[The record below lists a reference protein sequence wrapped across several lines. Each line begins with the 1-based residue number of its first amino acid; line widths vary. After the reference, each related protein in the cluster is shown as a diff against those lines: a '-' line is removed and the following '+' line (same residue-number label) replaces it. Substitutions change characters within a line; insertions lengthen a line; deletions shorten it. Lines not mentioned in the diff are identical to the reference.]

1 MSDEL
6 DVAVVGGGISGLSA
20 AFALTN
26 ERPELAIAVIEA
38 SRRLGGCVQTERSD
52 GFVIEAGPDSFL
64 RTKPEAAALCAELGM
79 ESELIEVLPGAHAA
93 YLVQNGALE
102 RLPAGMVLAAPT
114 RIGPLLETPLLSL
127 PGKLRALGDLVI
139 PARRSGEDESIESFL
154 TRRFGAEVATRIG
167 APLLGGIYAGD
178 IGELSLHATF
188 PQLSLFESRSR
199 SVILGMLAA
208 AQRRGGEANPSVAS
222 LLKSWFRSRSAAP
235 PSPFLSLQGGLG
247 SLVERLVE
255 RIGKGRLRTDH
266 SLIALERD
274 GSRFV
279 LRTSRATLRA
289 RAVVLTLPAPVAA
302 AVIPPGRLSRELA
315 AIRYTSTATAAFAF
329 SKTGAT
335 RALDGSG
342 FLVPPGE
349 GRILAATWVTSKWPG
364 RAPEGSILVRAYVGP
379 GSDLDLPD
387 ADLVELA
394 RSELERLSGP
404 FGEPRFS
411 RLYRHRGI
419 RPQPGI
425 GHRERLE
432 RMDVELGQLPGL
444 FLAGAGYDGVGIPDC
459 VRQAK
464 SAARAALAFLNRAS
478 QVDTKARSTI

>member
-1 MSDEL
+1 MIAEL

-20 AFALTN
+20 AFALVGQA
-26 ERPELAIAVIEA
+26 PELALSLIEG
-38 SRRLGGCVQTERSD
+38 SPRLGGCVRTERGD

-64 RTKPEAAALCAELGM
+64 RTKPDAAALCAELGM
-79 ESELIEVLPGAHAA
+79 KSELIEVLPGAHAA
-93 YLVQNGALE
+93 YLVRHGALE
-102 RLPAGMVLAAPT
+102 RLPAGMVLSAPT
-114 RIGPLLETPLLSL
+114 RLGPLLDTPLLSF
-127 PGKLRALGDLVI
+127 PGKLRALGDLLI
-139 PARRSGEDESIESFL
+139 PAKKSGEDESIESFL
-154 TRRFGAEVATRIG
+154 TRRFGAEVAKTIG

-199 SVILGMLAA
+199 SVILGMLGAA
-208 AQRRGGEANPSVAS
+208 LQRGGDAHPSLIS
-222 LLKSWFRSRSAAP
+222 LLKSWIRTRSVAA
-235 PSPFLSLQGGLG
+235 PSPFLSLRDGLE
-247 SLVERLVE
+247 SMVDRLVE
-255 RIGKGRLRTDH
+255 RIGRARIRVDH

-274 GSRFV
+274 GGRFV
-279 LRTSRATLRA
+279 LRTSRGTLSA

-302 AVIPPGRLSRELA
+302 AVVPEGRLSRELA
-315 AIRYTSTATAAFAF
+315 AIRYASTATAAFAF
-329 SKTGAT
+329 SKSELG
-335 RALDGSG
+335 RELDGSG

-349 GRILAATWVTSKWPG
+349 GKILAATWVTSKWPG

-379 GSDLDLPD
+379 GRDLDLPD
-387 ADLVELA
+387 SDLVELA

-404 FGEPRFS
+404 FGAPLFS

-432 RMDVELGQLPGL
+432 RLDTELAQLPGL

-459 VRQAK
+459 IRQAK
-464 SAARAALAFLNRAS
+464 SAARAALSFLNRAS
-478 QVDTKARSTI
+478 QVDSKARSTI